1 MKKLCALLF
10 ILASGLHAQDN
21 AKACKT
27 FSRVSEMLQENHFKP
42 KKVDDSLSV
51 YVFDEVVGNLDDNHV
66 LFTAAEFDR
75 LAVHKNLIDDYINK
89 KDCAF
94 FTDFI
99 MVYRSALERNKKF
112 IEEISAEKLLS
123 ATTDTM
129 RYSKGAYPYLKEP
142 ERIKKYLRKKI
153 TLDIFEDIAELS
165 KNKDSL
171 TKQLPALF
179 EASKQKIVSTYLCRA
194 DNLLSPAD
202 GFENAIY
209 GKFYNAFCT
218 YFDPHSAYFNY
229 NEKATFVST
238 ISSQNY
244 SLGLY
249 VSQDDEEQMVVEEVV
264 PGGPAFRSEK
274 IEKGDKIIKL
284 NANKQEYTISC
295 ASMDA
300 VTNIVNSDSYRDV
313 ALTLRKQDGTL
324 YTVTLTKEK
333 MRDDDNAVYSY
344 ILGEGP
350 EKTGYIKIPSF
361 YSGYEDGKR
370 AGMAEDVAAE
380 VKKLKEQNVTG
391 LIIDLQYN
399 GGGSMDEA
407 VRMAGMFI
415 NFGPISILTDKQ
427 MKYNT
432 LRDYNR
438 GMLYDGPMVVLVNG
452 LSASASEF
460 FAGVMQD
467 YNRAVIVGSPTL
479 GKASMQTIIPLDE
492 KEQSDFIKITVDR
505 FYRVNGQSS
514 QYTGIIPDVKLP
526 MLFSDIM
533 PRESKMANALLN
545 DTIDVKLRYSKFPVL
560 PITKAVSQSDG
571 RIKANAS
578 FNAINS
584 LNERVNVLYNADKK
598 PLPITFSNVFDDV
611 HSTDSL
617 YKDVKEVMDTES
629 NVGVSGTYIALGTDE
644 YVKTVNEYKIKS
656 IKRDPYILEGMKVL
670 QDLSGGKG
678 R

>member
-1 MKKLCALLF
+1 MKKLCILLF
-10 ILASGLHAQDN
+10 LLTFTLYAQDN
-21 AKACKT
+21 EKACKT
-27 FSRVSEMLQENHFKP
+27 FSRISELLQQNHYKP
-42 KKVDDSLSV
+42 KKIDDSLSV
-51 YVFDEVVGNLDDNHV
+51 FVFNQVVDRLDDNHV
-66 LFTAAEFDR
+66 LFTAAEFDK
-75 LAVHKNLIDDYINK
+75 LAVHKSLIDDYINK

-99 MVYRSALERNKKF
+99 TVYRTALQRNKKF
-112 IEEISAEKLLS
+112 IEEITAEKLS
-123 ATTDTM
+123 PTTADTM
-129 RYSKGAYPYLKEP
+129 KYAKGEYPYLKEP

-153 TLDIFEDIAELS
+153 TLDILEDIAELS

-171 TKQLPALF
+171 TKELPKLF
-179 EASKQKIVSTYLCRA
+179 DASKQKIISSYLCRA
-194 DNLLSPAD
+194 DNLLAPAD
-202 GFENAIY
+202 GFENAMY

-229 NEKATFVST
+229 NEKASFVST

-244 SLGLY
+244 SLGVY
-249 VSQDDEEQMVVEEVV
+249 VSQNEQEEIVVEEVV
-264 PGGPAFRSEK
+264 PGGPAFKSGK
-274 IEKGDKIIKL
+274 VEKGDKIIKL
-284 NANKQEYTISC
+284 TANKQDYNISC
-295 ASMDA
+295 ATMDA

-313 ALTLRKQDGTL
+313 NLTLRKQDGTL
-324 YTVTLTKEK
+324 YTVTLKKEK

-344 ILGEGP
+344 VLGEGAQ
-350 EKTGYIKIPSF
+350 KTGYIKIPSF

-370 AGMAEDVAAE
+370 AGMAEDVATE
-380 VKKLKEQNVTG
+380 VKKLKEQKISG

-479 GKASMQTIIPLDE
+479 GKASMQTIMPLYE
-492 KEQSDFIKITVDR
+492 KEETDFIKVTVDR
-505 FYRVNGQSS
+505 FYRVNGRSS

-526 MLFSDIM
+526 MMFADIM
-533 PRESKMANALLN
+533 PRESKMANALPN
-545 DTIDVKLRYSKFPVL
+545 DTIDVKLRYSKL
-560 PITKAVSQSDG
+560 PIQPITTAVSQSEG
-571 RIKANAS
+571 RIKANTS
-578 FNAINS
+578 FTAINS
-584 LNERVNVLYNADKK
+584 LNDRVNLLYNADKK
-598 PLPITFSNVFDDV
+598 PLPITFSNVFDEV
-611 HSTDSL
+611 HSTDAL
-617 YKDVKEVMDTES
+617 YKDVKDVMDKE
-629 NVGVSGTYIALGTDE
+629 NAVDVFGTYTAAGTDD
-644 YVKTVNEYKIKS
+644 YVKTVNDYKIKT
-656 IKRDPYILEGMKVL
+656 IKRDPYILEGIKVL
-670 QDLSGGKG
+670 QDLSG

>member
-10 ILASGLHAQDN
+10 VLTSLLNAQDN
-21 AKACKT
+21 EKACKT
-27 FSRVSEMLQENHFKP
+27 FSRVSEMLQQNHFKP

-51 YVFDEVVGNLDDNHV
+51 FVFNQVVDGLDDNHV
-66 LFTAAEFDR
+66 LFTATEFDK
-75 LAVHKNLIDDYINK
+75 LAVHKNQIDDYINK

-99 MVYRSALERNKKF
+99 SVYRTALERNKKF
-112 IEEISAEKLLS
+112 IEEISAEKLTYT
-123 ATTDTM
+123 TTDTM

-153 TLDIFEDIAELS
+153 TLDILEDIAELS

-179 EASKQKIVSTYLCRA
+179 ETSKQKITSTYLCRA

-202 GFENAIY
+202 GFENAVY

-229 NEKATFVST
+229 NEKASFVST

-249 VSQDDEEQMVVEEVV
+249 VNQEDDEQMVVEEVV
-264 PGGPAFRSEK
+264 PGGPAFKSEK

-284 NANKQEYTISC
+284 TANKQEYIISC

-313 ALTLRKQDGTL
+313 ALTLRKQDGSL

-344 ILGEGP
+344 VLGEGT

-380 VKKLKEQNVTG
+380 VKKLKEQKITG

-452 LSASASEF
+452 LTASASEF

-479 GKASMQTIIPLDE
+479 GKASMQTIMPLDE

-505 FYRVNGQSS
+505 FYRVNGKSS

-545 DTIDVKLRYSKFPVL
+545 DTIDVKLRYSKLPVL
-560 PITKAVSQSDG
+560 PIKNAVSQSEG

-578 FNAINS
+578 FTAINS
-584 LNERVNVLYNADKK
+584 LNQRVNVLYNADKK

-617 YKDVKEVMDTES
+617 YKDVKDVMDTES
-629 NVGVSGTYIALGTDE
+629 TLGVSGTYNALGTDE
-644 YVKTVNEYKIKS
+644 YVKTVNEYKIKN
-656 IKRDPYILEGMKVL
+656 IKRDPYILEGMKIL
-670 QDLSGGKG
+670 LDLSAGKD

>member
-1 MKKLCALLF
+1 MKKLCILL
-10 ILASGLHAQDN
+10 LLLTTALHAQDN
-21 AKACKT
+21 EKACKT
-27 FSRVSEMLQENHFKP
+27 FSRISEMLQQNHFKP

-51 YVFDEVVGNLDDNHV
+51 YVFNEVIGGLDDNHV
-66 LFTAAEFDR
+66 LFTAAEFDK
-75 LAVHKNLIDDYINK
+75 LVVHKNQIDDYINK

-99 MVYRSALERNKKF
+99 TVYRSALERNKKF
-112 IEEISAEKLLS
+112 IEEISAEKLTYT
-123 ATTDTM
+123 TTDTM

-153 TLDIFEDIAELS
+153 TLDILEDIAELS

-171 TKQLPALF
+171 AKQLPKLF
-179 EASKQKIVSTYLCRA
+179 DASKQKIISTYLCRA

-229 NEKATFVST
+229 NEKASFVST

-249 VSQDDEEQMVVEEVV
+249 VSQNDQEEMVVEEVV
-264 PGGPAFRSEK
+264 PGGPAFKSEK
-274 IEKGDKIIKL
+274 IEKGDKVIKL
-284 NANKQEYTISC
+284 TANKQDYTISC

-300 VTNIVNSDSYRDV
+300 VTTIVNSDSYRDV
-313 ALTLRKQDGTL
+313 SLTLRKQDGTL

-344 ILGEGP
+344 VLGEGA

-380 VKKLKEQNVTG
+380 VKKLKEQNITG

-479 GKASMQTIIPLDE
+479 GKASMQTIMPLDE
-492 KEQSDFIKITVDR
+492 KKETDFVKVTIDR
-505 FYRVNGQSS
+505 FYRVSGRSS

-526 MLFSDIM
+526 MMFSDIM
-533 PRESKMANALLN
+533 PRESKMANALPN
-545 DTIDVKLRYSKFPVL
+545 DTIDVKLRYSKLPLL
-560 PITKAVSQSDG
+560 PITTAVSHSEG
-571 RIKANAS
+571 RIKANES
-578 FNAINS
+578 FTAINS
-584 LNERVNVLYNADKK
+584 LNSRVNVLYNADKK
-598 PLPITFSNVFDDV
+598 PLPITFSAVFDDV
-611 HSTDSL
+611 HSTDAL
-617 YKDVKEVMDTES
+617 YKDVKDVMDKES
-629 NVGVSGTYIALGTDE
+629 NVGVTGTYNALGTDE
-644 YVKTVNEYKIKS
+644 YVKTVNDFKIKS
-656 IKRDPYILEGMKVL
+656 IKRDPYILEGMKIL
-670 QDLSGGKG
+670 QDLSG